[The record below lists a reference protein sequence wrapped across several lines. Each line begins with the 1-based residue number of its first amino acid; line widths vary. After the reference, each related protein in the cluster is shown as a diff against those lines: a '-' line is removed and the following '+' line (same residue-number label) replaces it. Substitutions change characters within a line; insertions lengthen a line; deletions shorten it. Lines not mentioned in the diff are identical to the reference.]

1 MRKKINLTLMFCG
14 ILFCT
19 YAIQAQKEIELMLP
33 KTTFDFKL
41 AADMLNTGKSE
52 IKGVAFYEERAGL
65 IQRKIGDPVY
75 ARVGEVVSLYPITP
89 YFAEYLE
96 LQKKNK
102 EGKRMAAIS
111 REVNSFRILT
121 KVYSLKGEFIFIGL
135 APGKY
140 YLETT
145 VYFPSGIGGPEVS
158 GVVEIKT
165 DGEIANIILKKK
177 YVSLFGN

>member
-1 MRKKINLTLMFCG
+1 MKKYVHLTAVICG
-14 ILFCT
+14 ILFCA
-19 YAIQAQKEIELMLP
+19 YAANAQKQIEVVLP
-33 KTTFDFKL
+33 KTEFDFKL
-41 AADMLNTGKSE
+41 ATDMLNTGKSK
-52 IKGVAFYEERAGL
+52 ISGVAFYEERAGL

-89 YFAEYLE
+89 YFAEFLE
-96 LQKKNK
+96 LQKKDK
-102 EGKRMAAIS
+102 KGKRMAAIS

-121 KVYSLKGEFIFIGL
+121 KVYSLKGEFIFTGL

-145 VYFPSGIGGPEVS
+145 VYFPNGVGGPEVS

-165 DGEIANIILKKK
+165 DGETASIILKKK

>member
-1 MRKKINLTLMFCG
+1 MKKIINLSLIICG
-14 ILFCT
+14 ILICN
-19 YAIQAQKEIELMLP
+19 YPAHAQKEIELMLP
-33 KTTFDFKL
+33 KTAFDFKL
-41 AADMLNTGKSE
+41 ATDMLNGGKSE

-89 YFAEYLE
+89 YFAEFLE

-102 EGKRMAAIS
+102 AGKRIAAIS

-121 KVYSLKGEFIFIGL
+121 KVYSLIGEFIFIGL

-165 DGEIANIILKKK
+165 DGEIANVILKKK
-177 YVSLFGN
+177 YVSIFGN

>member
-1 MRKKINLTLMFCG
+1 MKTKKIIPLIIFG
-14 ILFCT
+14 ILLCV
-19 YAIQAQKEIELMLP
+19 QSVNAQKEIELVLP

-52 IKGVAFYEERAGL
+52 IKGIAFYEERAGL

-89 YFAEYLE
+89 YFAEFLE
-96 LQKKNK
+96 LQKKDK
-102 EGKRMAAIS
+102 KGKRMAAIS

-121 KVYSLKGEFIFIGL
+121 KIYSLKGEFIFIGL

-145 VYFPSGIGGPEVS
+145 VYFPSGAGGPEVS

-177 YVSLFGN
+177 YVSIFGN

>member
-1 MRKKINLTLMFCG
+1 MRKKINLTLIFCG

-19 YAIQAQKEIELMLP
+19 ITAHAQKEIELMLP

-41 AADMLNTGKSE
+41 ATDMLNTGRSK
-52 IKGVAFYEERAGL
+52 INGVAFYEERAGL

-75 ARVGEVVSLYPITP
+75 ARVGQVVSLYPITP

-102 EGKRMAAIS
+102 AGKRIAAIS

-121 KVYSLKGEFIFIGL
+121 KVYSLKGEFIFLGL

-140 YLETT
+140 YLETV
-145 VYFPSGIGGPEVS
+145 VYFPSGVGGPEVS

-165 DGEIANIILKKK
+165 DGETANIILKKK
-177 YVSLFGN
+177 YVSIFGN

>member
-1 MRKKINLTLMFCG
+1 MTKKLTMILVIG
-14 ILFCT
+14 IFFGW
-19 YAIQAQKEIELMLP
+19 QSVRAQKQIEIVMP
-33 KTTFDFKL
+33 KANFDVEMAMK
-41 AADMLNTGKSE
+41 MLNTGKSE
-52 IKGVAFYEERAGL
+52 IKGVALYEERAGL

-89 YFAEYLE
+89 YFAEFLE

-102 EGKRMAAIS
+102 NGKRMAAIS

-140 YLETT
+140 YIETT
-145 VYFPSGIGGPEVS
+145 VYFPNGVGGPEVS

-165 DGEIANIILKKK
+165 DGETANIILKKK